1 MFFAAQ
7 IAPVSSGSHA
17 KEAWGFSSLR
27 MANGKTR
34 GFPPSEN
41 TVYRDLTFEQAAGTP
56 RAATALAG
64 PKDYPL
70 ERQKKKT
77 DLRGNFRTAS

>member
-1 MFFAAQ
+1 M
-7 IAPVSSGSHA
+7 PVD
-17 KEAWGFSSLR
+17 
-27 MANGKTR
+27 
-34 GFPPSEN
+34 EN
-41 TVYRDLTFEQAAGTP
+41 AVYRDLTFEQAAGTA

>member
-1 MFFAAQ
+1 
-7 IAPVSSGSHA
+7 
-17 KEAWGFSSLR
+17 

-77 DLRGNFRTAS
+77 DLGGEF